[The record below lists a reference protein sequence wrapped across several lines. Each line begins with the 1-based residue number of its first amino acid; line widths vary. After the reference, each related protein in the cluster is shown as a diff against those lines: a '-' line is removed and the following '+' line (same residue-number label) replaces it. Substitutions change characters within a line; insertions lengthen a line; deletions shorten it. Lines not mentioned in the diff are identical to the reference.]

1 MRRHHHTTR
10 RGAQHY
16 GAVLAGALLTLATR
30 RRRHPRHRFGLGRHP
45 LAGGRF
51 GPFHH
56 RTGQRGRRRE
66 RRSR

>member
-16 GAVLAGALLTLATR
+16 GAVLAGALLTLLTW
-30 RRRHPRHRFGLGRHP
+30 RRRHLRHGLGLGRHP

-51 GPFHH
+51 GPSRHQAL
-56 RTGQRGRRRE
+56 RGRQRGLQ
-66 RRSR
+66 

>member
-30 RRRHPRHRFGLGRHP
+30 RHHHPRHGLGLGRHP
-45 LAGGRF
+45 LAGGRW
-51 GPFHH
+51 GPSH
-56 RTGQRGRRRE
+56 RAGGRGRRWE